1 MSLRNYE
8 KRRDIRAQR
17 EALQKARSEEYDAVE
32 EIDDDELYYSI
43 TNAIDKKYAPMIEYL
58 IMLEFSLKYPETR
71 NKWFCGIVTEKGVGS
86 HRISEKQAYF
96 FEQYFEADENTWK
109 THDVYCRAAGYFC
122 RLHQWNGNR
131 YLKIEKIT
139 KPE

>member
-58 IMLEFSLKYPETR
+58 IMLEFSLQYPETR
-71 NKWFCGIVTEKGVGS
+71 NK
-86 HRISEKQAYF
+86 
-96 FEQYFEADENTWK
+96 
-109 THDVYCRAAGYFC
+109 
-122 RLHQWNGNR
+122 
-131 YLKIEKIT
+131 
-139 KPE
+139 